1 MRIVRATLIGLI
13 AASTCQAQL
22 WHEAAGESACSN
34 RPHALP
40 GQQSTASAGSSSID
54 VTYYNLEF
62 TISASPRML
71 TGHTGVRATSL
82 VDTLSV
88 IVLDLAWSMTVDSVR
103 VAGTRAA
110 TIRFPAALG
119 IVLDRIYRR
128 GETVSAEIH
137 YHGLPP
143 TTGFGSFV
151 FGQNDGKPWIW
162 TLSEPYGARDWWPCK
177 DHPLDKADSVD
188 IRVTCDGSLKVGS
201 NGRLLSVTT
210 NPDGTRT
217 HHWAERYPIAPYLVS
232 LTIGDF
238 AEFTNYFRF
247 SPTDSLPILNYVLP
261 QSLAGALAEL
271 PKTVSMLEIFTER
284 FGPYPFLKEKYG
296 HTEFGSGGAME
307 HQTMTSTTTF
317 NEFTIAHEL
326 AHQWFGDLIT
336 CATWPDLWLNEG
348 FATYGEA
355 LYIEGRYG
363 TDAYLAFM
371 KVEMALAQIASG
383 SLYVQDTSD
392 VRNLFANS
400 RVYAKGATVL
410 HMLRHVLGDSLFARS
425 LRSYAAD
432 PRYRYGT
439 ASTRDFQGVCES
451 VAGRPLGYFFD
462 EWVFGEKYPVYTPS
476 WSSVRDSLGW
486 LTTVTLVQTTRTQNP
501 PFFTMPVD
509 LRFTGNGLDTTV
521 TVLHTASGEEFHF
534 RFPSPTAM
542 ELDPGGWIL
551 KEIAEGDGGI
561 PVAAKLLQNYP
572 NPFNPGTTIT
582 FALPRRERVAVRIY
596 SILGEEIATVWE
608 GVAEAGS
615 RSLRWE
621 GKTDRGVLAP
631 SGIYLCRLMTEEGAL
646 ARKMLLLR

>member
-1 MRIVRATLIGLI
+1 
-13 AASTCQAQL
+13 
-22 WHEAAGESACSN
+22 
-34 RPHALP
+34 
-40 GQQSTASAGSSSID
+40 
-54 VTYYNLEF
+54 
-62 TISASPRML
+62 
-71 TGHTGVRATSL
+71 
-82 VDTLSV
+82 
-88 IVLDLAWSMTVDSVR
+88 
-103 VAGTRAA
+103 
-110 TIRFPAALG
+110 
-119 IVLDRIYRR
+119 
-128 GETVSAEIH
+128 
-137 YHGLPP
+137 
-143 TTGFGSFV
+143 
-151 FGQNDGKPWIW
+151 
-162 TLSEPYGARDWWPCK
+162 
-177 DHPLDKADSVD
+177 
-188 IRVTCDGSLKVGS
+188 
-201 NGRLLSVTT
+201 
-210 NPDGTRT
+210 
-217 HHWAERYPIAPYLVS
+217 
-232 LTIGDF
+232 
-238 AEFTNYFRF
+238 
-247 SPTDSLPILNYVLP
+247 
-261 QSLAGALAEL
+261 
-271 PKTVSMLEIFTER
+271 MLEIFTDR

-371 KVEMALAQIASG
+371 KTEMALAQIASG
-383 SLYVQDTSD
+383 PLYVQDTSD

-410 HMLRHVLGDSLFARS
+410 HMLRHVLGDSVFARS

-451 VAGRPLGYFFD
+451 VAGKPLGYFFD
-462 EWVFGEKYPVYTPS
+462 EWVFGEKYPVYTPT

-521 TVLHTASGEEFHF
+521 TVMHTTSGEEFRF
-534 RFPSPTAM
+534 RFPSPAVL

-561 PVAAKLLQNYP
+561 PVAARLLQNYP

-608 GVAEAGS
+608 GVGEAGS

-621 GKTDRGVLAP
+621 GKTDRGVPAP
-631 SGIYLCRLMTEEGAL
+631 SGIYLCRLMTEEGAI